1 MLKFTT
7 ALTLFLAVA
16 ASAAAVPGA
25 DTAASDG
32 VGEGGLRGSLV
43 VCESINGKKFRSIY
57 GDPKWCNGL
66 LVEGPPFEVVK
77 SSVPAGC
84 EVDVAGLMKVGSGET
99 LTCVM
104 AVGLLCKGS
113 SETK

>member
-7 ALTLFLAVA
+7 AFTLFMAVA
-16 ASAAAVPGA
+16 AIAAGVSLGAV
-25 DTAASDG
+25 TVASDG

-77 SSVPAGC
+77 SSVSDGC
-84 EVDVAGLMKVGSGET
+84 EVYSKVRVSSKISEIIALLMCT
-99 LTCVM
+99 
-104 AVGLLCKGS
+104 GS

>member
-32 VGEGGLRGSLV
+32 VGEGGLRGSLATGV
-43 VCESINGKKFRSIY
+43 GLGRGKRVTCRSTNGK
-57 GDPKWCNGL
+57 
-66 LVEGPPFEVVK
+66 
-77 SSVPAGC
+77 
-84 EVDVAGLMKVGSGET
+84 
-99 LTCVM
+99 
-104 AVGLLCKGS
+104 
-113 SETK
+113 